1 MAQLVGL
8 SCNDDTACIIGGIR
22 NKELSKKLLS
32 MRPEP
37 TLEETL
43 SLCSGD
49 EYVERCGTRFKIET
63 RREERRDAKRR
74 YDTTTRQLKPIP
86 VNSSVRVQNHLTKLW
101 DLRGHV
107 IAVSRNRDYRVRM
120 SSGRKF
126 WRKRRF
132 VKLDHTP
139 PSHQV
144 PRTPPK
150 TLLPPH
156 RRRHDRDHTRATHH
170 TVTTLQGLDTTRLT
184 D

>member
-1 MAQLVGL
+1 
-8 SCNDDTACIIGGIR
+8 
-22 NKELSKKLLS
+22 

-43 SLCSGD
+43 ALCSGD

-86 VNSSVRVQNHLTKLW
+86 VNSSVRFQNHQTKLW

-139 PSHQV
+139 PSH
-144 PRTPPK
+144 PAPDSAKDPAASPPK
-150 TLLPPH
+150 TPRPRPYTSHPPYSH
-156 RRRHDRDHTRATHH
+156 HSTGTRHNSTN
-170 TVTTLQGLDTTRLT
+170 RLT
-184 D
+184 LVNVVRSTPTTSPTHIVSHFNPDNP